1 MKQPFKMKYN
11 NSSFPFKMD
20 LPDLSG
26 TTDTKEVDLS
36 KKSGLGPRL
45 DFGGVKNPELDLS
58 KEQEDKAE

>member
-1 MKQPFKMKYN
+1 MKRPFKMKYKK
-11 NSSFPFKMD
+11 SSFPFKMD

-45 DFGGVKNPELDLS
+45 DFGGVKNPELDPS
-58 KEQEDKAE
+58 REPEDTAE